1 MWQHL
6 PHWRNWE
13 MKGFPL
19 PQWMFHGTTNQ
30 GNRYIDQD
38 QEIKPGCM
46 TSKGNW
52 GKLHAF
58 YALVD
63 PISFALGGRFKL
75 SARTTEGNE
84 FRPYPFGK
92 KNEPKTGCLDIVQ
105 AWNAW
110 RVAALGGNI
119 YISPVHCALMDVRL
133 ATGLM
138 AQTYCGWTGCHD
150 PCNNKYWPT
159 REFGD

>member
-1 MWQHL
+1 MSGTGGDCQLWQHL
-6 PHWRNWE
+6 PHLWNWE
-13 MKGFPL
+13 MKGYPL

-75 SARTTEGNE
+75 SARTTEGNK

-92 KNEPKTGCLDIVQ
+92 KNEPK
-105 AWNAW
+105 N
-110 RVAALGGNI
+110 
-119 YISPVHCALMDVRL
+119 
-133 ATGLM
+133 
-138 AQTYCGWTGCHD
+138 
-150 PCNNKYWPT
+150 
-159 REFGD
+159 